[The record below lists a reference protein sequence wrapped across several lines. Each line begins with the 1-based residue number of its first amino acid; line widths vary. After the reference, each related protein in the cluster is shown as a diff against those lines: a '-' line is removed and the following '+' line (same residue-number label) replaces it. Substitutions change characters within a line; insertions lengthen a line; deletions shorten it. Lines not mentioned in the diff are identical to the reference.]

1 MLKVA
6 VVGCGGIGRAH
17 CNAWKAVEGAELV
30 AVVDLIEEKA
40 KDMAESFGCRWE
52 TSLDALEGVDAVS
65 IVTPPAS
72 HYGLVKAALEKGLH
86 VFCEKPLT
94 LEETQGEELDALAKA
109 KGLQLA
115 VGFKMRF
122 EPIFNEAKK
131 YLPLLGTLRTIVT
144 TKEQAFNPR
153 PDGAW
158 VKNTGAM
165 YELSI
170 HDFDLITYMTG
181 LRPQQVLYSKV
192 DHRFGWEKE
201 DSYNI
206 IADYGNGVTAQLS
219 GLYAVSSTFC
229 FRDLTF
235 TFIGDNGYI
244 RVERPDRIVLHTD
257 EFKVVEVPAT
267 NENTFALELAHF
279 KRAVEGVEKNT
290 LTAEDAITATRF
302 INEAYHKGLH

>member
-181 LRPQQVLYSKV
+181 LRPQQVL
-192 DHRFGWEKE
+192 
-201 DSYNI
+201 
-206 IADYGNGVTAQLS
+206 
-219 GLYAVSSTFC
+219 
-229 FRDLTF
+229 
-235 TFIGDNGYI
+235 
-244 RVERPDRIVLHTD
+244 
-257 EFKVVEVPAT
+257 
-267 NENTFALELAHF
+267 
-279 KRAVEGVEKNT
+279 
-290 LTAEDAITATRF
+290 
-302 INEAYHKGLH
+302 